1 MNSTQQ
7 TLPPPSPGPTARPTL
22 FSAIVVEDD
31 PVTSRLLAMVL
42 DRHLGAI
49 VRTAPSAE
57 DAVPFLAAPIDWDA
71 VFIDI
76 GLPNADGLA
85 LLAFSK
91 THCPDAM
98 HVIVSSRRGEE
109 DRRRAQAAGADAYL
123 VKPVDTATLLR
134 TVDAVIERRAAAATP
149 PSDWAA

>member
-7 TLPPPSPGPTARPTL
+7 TLPPPPIEQIARPTL

-31 PVTSRLLAMVL
+31 PVTSRLLAMAL

-91 THCPDAM
+91 KHCPDAM
-98 HVIVSSRRGEE
+98 HVIISSRRGEE
-109 DRRRAQAAGADAYL
+109 DRQKAQAAGADAYL

-134 TVDAVIERRAAAATP
+134 TVESITSRRAALDTP
-149 PSDWAA
+149 PSGWAA

>member
-1 MNSTQQ
+1 MSSTQQ
-7 TLPPPSPGPTARPTL
+7 TIQRRPPAPVARPAL

-31 PVTSRLLAMVL
+31 PVTSRLLAMAL

-57 DAVPFLAAPIDWDA
+57 EAVPFLAAQIDWDA

-85 LLAFSK
+85 LLSFSK
-91 THCPDAM
+91 KHRPDAM
-98 HVIVSSRRGEE
+98 HIIISSRRGME
-109 DRRRAQAAGADAYL
+109 DQRKAQEAGADAYL
-123 VKPVDTATLLR
+123 VKPVDTATLVR
-134 TVDAVIERRAAAATP
+134 TVDAITARRAALDTP